1 VAANRLGLIRRPR
14 AADVVAFYAAIERLN
29 FAARAMSNEPENK
42 VYYPSYLVLIG
53 LIEDAC
59 RKSLPLLAQLPF
71 DVGDANLRAK
81 IKAIDAD
88 DIKLG
93 SERAARL
100 WRPSD

>member
-1 VAANRLGLIRRPR
+1 
-14 AADVVAFYAAIERLN
+14 
-29 FAARAMSNEPENK
+29 MSNEPENK

-53 LIEDAC
+53 MIEDAC

-71 DVGDANLRAK
+71 DEGDANLRAK
-81 IKAIDAD
+81 IKAFDAD

-93 SERAARL
+93 SERAARF